1 MSVRPQATG
10 KEKKKERSFNEV
22 QKSVITVGLFI
33 CATGPQNANTFGLVC
48 YLKKHSIKVQ

>member
-10 KEKKKERSFNEV
+10 KEKKQERSFNEV